1 MFLDYCA
8 EQQNDHMATFREQG
22 EISNICQFCW
32 YEWVYTR
39 YISEPL
45 PHMAEVIGICLGPS
59 NNEGKKMTQ
68 WVLNI
73 NGQVVPRRSL
83 HRLRTY
89 ELSSEFEISKRV
101 AFNAQIKLSH
111 GKSFTVPA
119 EEHTPNPQDSW
130 DE

>member
-8 EQQNDHMATFREQG
+8 ERQADITNMTAKKLFQLQGQNSHMSTFGDQG
-22 EISNICQFCW
+22 GISNICQFCW

-73 NGQVVPRRSL
+73 NGQVVPWRYLFRCDL
-83 HRLRTY
+83 INLTVM
-89 ELSSEFEISKRV
+89 LKFQNKLLLMCKSK
-101 AFNAQIKLSH
+101 
-111 GKSFTVPA
+111 
-119 EEHTPNPQDSW
+119 
-130 DE
+130 